1 LVFKRIAAASLVV
14 GLLVGGCVADAPGED
29 TAEAAHAICV
39 PAVAPPFTDRL
50 CVADVD
56 CGNDGACYDRRCFQ
70 GACKAFVFAAGQPCD
85 ACGTAGMCNSVGA
98 CGTLV
103 APGE

>member
-1 LVFKRIAAASLVV
+1 VLKRIALVGLV
-14 GLLVGGCVADAPGED
+14 AGLLVGGCIADATSEGG
-29 TAEAAHAICV
+29 AEARAICV
-39 PAVAPPFTDRL
+39 PAVAPPFTDRQ
-50 CVADVD
+50 CIADID

-85 ACGTAGMCNSVGA
+85 ACGTAGMCNAAGA
-98 CGTLV
+98 CGTLA